1 MKYRKGNAS
10 YTLKLVF
17 GHQNGYL
24 NQPSGMV
31 SPDLV
36 LAATF
41 PNYPFIICFMIN
53 FTELLFASKTND
65 K

>member
-1 MKYRKGNAS
+1 MKDRKGSAS
-10 YTLKLVF
+10 STLKLVF
-17 GHQNGYL
+17 GYQNGYP
-24 NQPSGMV
+24 NRPIGMV
-31 SPDLV
+31 SLDLV

-41 PNYPFIICFMIN
+41 PNYPFITCFMIN